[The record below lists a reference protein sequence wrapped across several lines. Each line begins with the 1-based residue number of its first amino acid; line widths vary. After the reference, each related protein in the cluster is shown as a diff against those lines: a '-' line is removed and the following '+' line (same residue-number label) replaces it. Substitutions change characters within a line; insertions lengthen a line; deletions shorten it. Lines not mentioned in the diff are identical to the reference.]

1 VFLLDTNIV
10 SELRRVKPHG
20 AVLRWIEAID
30 AQDLFLSAVTLGEI
44 QKGIEITRGQDEAKA
59 AELDQWADDLARTS
73 NIIAVDSGIFR
84 RHARMMYGTTE
95 DLWEDAMIAATAL
108 EHRLIVATRN
118 VADFQSFGV
127 GLVNPFEGEVS

>member
-30 AQDLFLSAVTLGEI
+30 AHDLFLSAVSLGEI
-44 QKGIEITRGQDEAKA
+44 QKGIELTRAQNEAKA
-59 AELDQWADDLARTS
+59 IELDKWADYLARTS
-73 NIIAVDSGIFR
+73 NIIAVDAATFR
-84 RHARMMYGTTE
+84 RHARMMHGTSE

-108 EHRLIVATRN
+108 ENRLIIATRN
-118 VADFQSFGV
+118 VADFQGFGV
-127 GLVNPFEGEVS
+127 DLVNPFDFI